1 MKNSI
6 KILGTLLIILI
17 FLSSNL
23 LAQQR
28 KGEPPRRDKPKQQA
42 QKPPIRDIED
52 LKRELGADWER
63 IILAK
68 IQAEEPDEIEPLQ
81 QEKLRNP
88 ARYEEQLAK
97 LWDDV
102 RRLEKFKEEVPA
114 RYNNLKKQLQ
124 LERDCRKLAQE
135 FRKSKDATRKFH
147 IKIDLKNNLTE
158 LFNLR
163 EAERAGKVTE
173 LEQELAQ
180 LKEML
185 AFREKNKDRIIEKRL
200 QEMLAEDEMLRW

>member
-1 MKNSI
+1 MKSLT
-6 KILGTLLIILI
+6 KILGTLFIVLL

-23 LAQQR
+23 FAQQR
-28 KGEPPRRDKPKQQA
+28 KGEPPRGDKPKQQERR
-42 QKPPIRDIED
+42 PPIRDIED
-52 LKRELGADWER
+52 LKSELGKDWEK

-81 QEKLRNP
+81 QEKLKNP
-88 ARYEEQLAK
+88 RRYEEQLAK

-102 RRLEKFKEEVPA
+102 RRLEKVKQEDPP

-135 FRKSKDATRKFH
+135 YRKSKDDTRKFQV
-147 IKIDLKNNLTE
+147 KADLKNKLTE

-185 AFREKNKDRIIEKRL
+185 AFREKNKDKIIEKRL
-200 QEMLAEDEMLRW
+200 NEMIGENEKLEW